1 MVRLREDEIDWLK
14 GNCQQMVYDEKRSVI
29 AGLFSINHTFNDV
42 TIKDVFE
49 IEVRLW
55 MMSDRNEYPGVM
67 DIW

>member
-1 MVRLREDEIDWLK
+1 
-14 GNCQQMVYDEKRSVI
+14 MVYDEKRSVI

-55 MMSDRNEYPGVM
+55 MMSDRNESRRNGHLVG
-67 DIW
+67 